1 MAVGV
6 ARSFASLHPRI
17 PFDDLLGAA
26 ELGLVQA
33 ARSFTADE
41 GVAFSTFAYCRV
53 TGSIRDALRGEAK
66 WFAIR
71 RAAEAAAVAVMA
83 SLNDDG
89 DPLHDEPSAT
99 RAQHSEKAAVIQGA
113 FLAALAAADPPQGGP
128 ERSAEEAALLRTIA
142 AVREI
147 VANLPERDRI
157 VVQRHYYEDDELKSV
172 AELLGVS
179 YTTARRIHQDA
190 LARIAKRL
198 KARGLNAD

>member
-1 MAVGV
+1 
-6 ARSFASLHPRI
+6 
-17 PFDDLLGAA
+17 
-26 ELGLVQA
+26 
-33 ARSFTADE
+33 
-41 GVAFSTFAYCRV
+41 
-53 TGSIRDALRGEAK
+53 
-66 WFAIR
+66 
-71 RAAEAAAVAVMA
+71 MA

-113 FLAALAAADPPQGGP
+113 FLAALAAADPPRGGP

-198 KARGLNAD
+198 KARGLDAD